1 MRAANLRHAGARVRS
16 LAGQTSTRLAFHS
29 VAFAAVLAIFV
40 AQAAQAADLGE
51 AIAGGKTS
59 LGFRYRL
66 ETVSQDGID
75 KDALASTARARLTW
89 NSAEMGALSF
99 GIETDYS
106 LILGI
111 EDFNSTTNGKT
122 AYPVVADPDGF
133 DLNQAFLKY
142 QEDDFTVTVGR
153 QRINHGSQRFIGG
166 VAYRQNEQT
175 YDGLRIQTSAGAL
188 NLDYAFIHNINRI
201 FGPGDGAQPGDWY
214 GNSHALRASV
224 TARPGHTISGYAYL
238 WDLKYD
244 NGPGNSNATY
254 GVEYQGQFEPLTVTA
269 MVSNQSDHGDNPL
282 SYDATHYLI
291 QGDLK
296 LGGISVTAA
305 YEVMGSEVGTVDDPE
320 EFAATWFGGL
330 MVDLGSNRHLAS
342 LRFPAATLH
351 KFQGWTDKFLIA
363 PATGLHD
370 AWVSVSG
377 KVGGATVTGVYHD
390 FKSDA
395 TLLDASSGQKLLED
409 YGSEIGLA
417 ITYPLRDNLGLLF
430 KIAHYSADDYAT
442 DTTKAWLMFDWKW

>member
-1 MRAANLRHAGARVRS
+1 MRAASQKQARARVRS
-16 LAGQTSTRLAFHS
+16 RRERTLRPAFLPF
-29 VAFAAVLAIFV
+29 AFAASFAFLIPP
-40 AQAAQAADLGE
+40 AAGAFDIGE
-51 AIAGGKTS
+51 AVAAGKTA

-89 NSAEMGALSF
+89 NSAQSDSLSF
-99 GIETDYS
+99 GVETDYS

-111 EDFNSTTNGKT
+111 EDFNSTTNGKV

-133 DLNQAFLKY
+133 DLNQAFLRF
-142 QEDDFTVTVGR
+142 QENDFTVTVGR

-175 YDGLRIQTSAGAL
+175 YDGLRLQTSAGGL
-188 NLDYAFIHNINRI
+188 DLDYAFIHNINRI
-201 FGPGDGAQPGDWY
+201 FGPRDGAQPGDWY
-214 GNSHALRASV
+214 GASHAFRASLA
-224 TARPGHTISGYAYL
+224 ARPGHTIAGYAYL
-238 WDLKYD
+238 WDLEND

-254 GVEYQGQFEPLTVTA
+254 GVEYQGVFNQLTVTA
-269 MVSNQSDHGDNPL
+269 MLSNQSDQGDNPL
-282 SYDATHYLI
+282 SYEATHYLL

-296 LGGISVTAA
+296 LGGISITAA
-305 YEVMGSEVGTVDDPE
+305 YEVLGSDVGTVDDPE
-320 EFAATWFGGL
+320 EFAATRFGGL

-363 PATGLHD
+363 PAAGLHD

-377 KVGGATVTGVYHD
+377 KVGEATVTGVYHD
-390 FKSDA
+390 FRSDV
-395 TLLDASSGQKLLED
+395 TLLDAVSGGKLLDD
-409 YGSEIGLA
+409 YGSEIGFSV
-417 ITYPLRDNLGLLF
+417 TYPLQDNLGLLF
-430 KIAHYSADDYAT
+430 KIARYSANDYAT